1 MKYTEYKYQTEYEKR
16 INRITK
22 AVLLA
27 ALVAVSVALG
37 CLLGYERGRTLGII
51 DGSNAS
57 AECMYDG
64 AAFMAGS
71 DGVHCIYD

>member
-1 MKYTEYKYQTEYEKR
+1 MTYTEYKRKTQYEMKLQKVTR
-16 INRITK
+16 

-27 ALVAVSVALG
+27 ALVAASVALG
-37 CLLGYERGRTLGII
+37 CVAGYNRGRTLGII

-71 DGVHCIYD
+71 DGVRCIYD